1 MPTTGLYKT
10 LLPCFIEIPVF
21 NGNSVDH
28 DQTPHSASDLGLGC
42 FAVCQCPFSGTPCCS
57 VYKCASSAYLN
68 TNKFYGAKRLGCGC
82 WGRGAGVKMTRGRND
97 QTSRGGS
104 GLGAKRLGSGPRGQF
119 PTMVFGI
126 IAQ

>member
-28 DQTPHSASDLGLGC
+28 DQTPHSAASDLGLRC

-68 TNKFYGAKRLGCGC
+68 TNKFYGAKRLRCGC
-82 WGRGAGVKMTRGRND
+82 WGRGPWGEMTKRLGEEVVWGRND
-97 QTSRGGS
+97 LDPV
-104 GLGAKRLGSGPRGQF
+104 LGVSFQLWRLE
-119 PTMVFGI
+119 
-126 IAQ
+126 